1 MGWFSNLFSGSV
13 GTLVEQVG
21 GVIDGFHLSGEEKQ
35 EFKLKMTALI
45 QQRDSELE
53 KTIRKQ
59 LEAKER
65 VLTAELTQ
73 GDSYTK
79 RARPTVVYAGLVFIF
94 LNYILI
100 PVIGQ
105 IFSVENMVSLDLPTE
120 FWVGW
125 SGIVATWSIGRSFEK
140 TGATNALSRAVTGN
154 KKPTRLLDDDEIM
167 G

>member
-21 GVIDGFHLSGEEKQ
+21 GVVDKFTLSGEEKQ

-45 QQRDSELE
+45 QQRDSEIE
-53 KTIRKQ
+53 QTIRKQ

-94 LNYILI
+94 LNHVFMPIIAQL
-100 PVIGQ
+100 
-105 IFSVENMVSLDLPTE
+105 FSIQGMTSLDLPVE
-120 FWVGW
+120 FWAGW

-140 TGATNALSRAVTGN
+140 TGASNAFSRTVTGN
-154 KKPTRLLDDDEIM
+154 KKQTRLLDDDEIM

>member
-1 MGWFSNLFSGSV
+1 MSWFTNLFSGSV

-21 GVIDGFHLSGEEKQ
+21 GVVDKFHLSGEEKQ
-35 EFKLKMTALI
+35 EFKIQMTALI
-45 QQRDSELE
+45 QKRDSEIE
-53 KTIRKQ
+53 QTIRKQ

-94 LNYILI
+94 LNYVFVPI
-100 PVIGQ
+100 IGQ
-105 IFSVENMVSLDLPTE
+105 LFSVENMVSLDLPPE

-125 SGIVATWSIGRSFEK
+125 SGIVAT
-140 TGATNALSRAVTGN
+140 NAISRAVTGN
-154 KKPTRLLDDDEIM
+154 KKRTRLLDDDEIV